1 MLFALWPDPALRH
14 SGIDGKA
21 ARATVYVSKARAG
34 QYYRLVPQT
43 SVWHSKRSIGMAGP
57 KKLSPSVVR
66 KIFQSK
72 ETAPATAKR
81 YKVSTNLVYLIKGG
95 RIHKDITM
103 ALGSPQIAK
112 RERGKGTV
120 APPRGRGTASPELDT
135 DRLADAIAEKVMA
148 QLASRLG
155 GKG

>member
-1 MLFALWPDPALRH
+1 
-14 SGIDGKA
+14 
-21 ARATVYVSKARAG
+21 
-34 QYYRLVPQT
+34 
-43 SVWHSKRSIGMAGP
+43 MAGP

-81 YKVSTNLVYLIKGG
+81 YKVSANLVYLIKGG
-95 RIHKDITM
+95 RIHKDVTM
-103 ALGSPQIAK
+103 ALGSPQVAK

-120 APPRGRGTASPELDT
+120 APQKGGQTASPQFDT
-135 DRLADAIAEKVMA
+135 GRLADAIAEKVMA
-148 QLASRLG
+148 QLVRRLG

>member
-1 MLFALWPDPALRH
+1 
-14 SGIDGKA
+14 
-21 ARATVYVSKARAG
+21 
-34 QYYRLVPQT
+34 
-43 SVWHSKRSIGMAGP
+43 MAGP

-72 ETAPATAKR
+72 ETAPETAKR